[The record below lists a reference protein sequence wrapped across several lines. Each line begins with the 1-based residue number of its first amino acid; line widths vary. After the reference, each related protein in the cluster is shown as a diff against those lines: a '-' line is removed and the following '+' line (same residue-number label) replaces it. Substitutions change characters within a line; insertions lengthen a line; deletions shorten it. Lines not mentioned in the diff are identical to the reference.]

1 MSALVLTVMSTI
13 TCQHGG
19 MATLTTANTSVQV
32 NGAKA
37 LLVTDIHTV
46 TGCPFTVGN
55 KYQPCVRIEWSQ
67 GSEHV
72 AAGGNATL
80 VMTSVGKCY
89 SAENAVQ
96 GTAQKSPGQS
106 AVTA

>member
-19 MATLTTANTSVQV
+19 TALLTTANTTMRV
-32 NGAKA
+32 GEALA
-37 LLVTDIHTV
+37 LLVSDVHTV
-46 TGCPFTVGN
+46 VGCPFTVGQ

-67 GSEHV
+67 GSEK
-72 AAGGNATL
+72 ASAGGTAAL
-80 VMTSVGKCY
+80 LMTSVGKCY

-96 GTAQKSPGQS
+96 GTAQKSAGQS
-106 AVTA
+106 SVTA